1 MHQPEAEGI
10 FLKTFFRLGGRIS
23 HLVTL
28 TMGELLGL
36 FANAFLAATILP
48 FSSEPLFLA
57 LLALGRDPF
66 TCFLVA
72 TVGNSLGGLTNLL
85 LGRFSR
91 NYFEKRGKS
100 PRGKVLIQ
108 RYGAWIAWL
117 SWVPFVGDPLLVAA
131 GFYRTPF
138 VMTAVF
144 MVAGKAGRY
153 VILWYFFSLTQ

>member
-1 MHQPEAEGI
+1 
-10 FLKTFFRLGGRIS
+10 
-23 HLVTL
+23 
-28 TMGELLGL
+28 MGELLGL

-57 LLALGRDPF
+57 LLALGKDPF

-100 PRGKVLIQ
+100 PRGKELIQ

-153 VILWYFFSLTQ
+153 AILWYFFSLTQ

>member
-1 MHQPEAEGI
+1 MHQPEADGN

-23 HLVTL
+23 H
-28 TMGELLGL
+28 
-36 FANAFLAATILP
+36 AFLAATILP

-57 LLALGRDPF
+57 LLALGKDPF

-131 GFYRTPF
+131 GFYRTSF

-153 VILWYFFSLTQ
+153 AILWYFFSLTQ

>member
-1 MHQPEAEGI
+1 
-10 FLKTFFRLGGRIS
+10 LKTFFRLGGRIS

-57 LLALGRDPF
+57 LLALGKDPF

-153 VILWYFFSLTQ
+153 AILWYFFSLTQ

>member
-1 MHQPEAEGI
+1 
-10 FLKTFFRLGGRIS
+10 
-23 HLVTL
+23 
-28 TMGELLGL
+28 MGELLGL

-57 LLALGRDPF
+57 LLALGKDPF

-144 MVAGKAGRY
+144 MVAGKAVRY
-153 VILWYFFSLTQ
+153 AILWYFFSLTQ